1 MALTTFEN
9 LDSYERRRYPQSMA
23 FESIRLITFDCY
35 GTLVDWESGMLA
47 VLRLLFS
54 RDGDSV
60 SDLQILELYG
70 EIEAELESGAYL
82 RYRQILAKTALE
94 IGRRLSIEISEQEG
108 SRFAEFLTQ
117 WKPFADT
124 VPALQSL
131 AKRFRLGIISNVDD
145 DLFAE
150 TRKKLAPIEFDVV
163 ITAQQMQSYKPAQR
177 NFEEAIRRSGLS
189 KDQILHAGQ
198 SLYHD
203 IAPANALGI
212 RNIWVNRPSIRPGS
226 GAAKPGSATPDY
238 EVRSL
243 ADLAEL
249 LNATVS

>member
-1 MALTTFEN
+1 
-9 LDSYERRRYPQSMA
+9 MA

-47 VLRLLFS
+47 ALRPLFF
-54 RDGDSV
+54 RDGQRV
-60 SDLQILELYG
+60 PDLQLLELYG
-70 EIEAELESGAYL
+70 EIEAELESGPYL
-82 RYRQILAKTALE
+82 PYRQVLSE
-94 IGRRLSIEISEQEG
+94 SVQQMGRRLNVPISAGQG
-108 SRFAEFLTQ
+108 AAFAESLTQ

-131 AKRFRLGIISNVDD
+131 VRKFRLGIISNVDD

-150 TRKKLAPIEFDVV
+150 TRKMLPVEFDFV
-163 ITAQQMQSYKPAQR
+163 ITAQQVKSYKPAQR
-177 NFEEAIRRSGLS
+177 NFQEALPRGRVE

-203 IAPANALGI
+203 IAPANAIGI
-212 RNIWVNRPSIRPGS
+212 RNVWVNRPSVRPGA
-226 GAAKPGSATPDY
+226 GAAKPATATPTY

-243 ADLAEL
+243 AELAEL
-249 LNATVS
+249 VNGASA